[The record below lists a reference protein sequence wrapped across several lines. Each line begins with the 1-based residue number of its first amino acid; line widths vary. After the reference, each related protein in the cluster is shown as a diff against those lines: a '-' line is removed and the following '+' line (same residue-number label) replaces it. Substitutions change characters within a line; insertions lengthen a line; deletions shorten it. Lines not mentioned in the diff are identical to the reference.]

1 MWRAVLGGSA
11 CPELGLFSPSH
22 LPPSFALFPQFLPE
36 SEQKE
41 HPEQPT
47 GQKGTLKNDEL

>member
-1 MWRAVLGGSA
+1 MLEGSA
-11 CPELGLFSPSH
+11 CPELGLFPLSH
-22 LPPSFALFPQFLPE
+22 LPPSFSLFPQFLPE

-47 GQKGTLKNDEL
+47 GQKRTLKNDEL